1 MSEILYVNMK
11 QSVELD
17 RQQATI
23 KDVAKLYCDNQSIVN
38 RLNTV
43 KLLSD
48 KYKGRKAYVVSILKI
63 VEEATK
69 LYPGIEIN
77 NLGPAECVLDFKDGK
92 KTPKAMEML
101 KVAFIC
107 LIMFF
112 GAGFSIMSF
121 NNDVSI
127 DEMFKQT
134 CYLITGTR
142 NTGKI
147 VIESCY
153 AIGIGLGL
161 LIFYNHFGK
170 KNITKDPTPIEIEM
184 RKYEQD
190 INQTV
195 IDSNSRNDG
204 KLDVE

>member
-1 MSEILYVNMK
+1 MSEILYIMMK

-17 RQQATI
+17 GSEATI
-23 KDVAKLYCDNQSIVN
+23 KDVAKLYCKTESIVN
-38 RLNTV
+38 RLNTIKV
-43 KLLSD
+43 VRD
-48 KYKGRKAYVVSILKI
+48 KYKGRKAYVVSVMKI
-63 VEEATK
+63 IEEASK
-69 LYPGIEIN
+69 LYPNIDIN
-77 NLGPAECVLDFKDGK
+77 TLGAPECVLDFKDGK
-92 KTPKAMEML
+92 KTSKKMEYL
-101 KVAFIC
+101 KVA
-107 LIMFF
+107 LISLILFF

-127 DEMFKQT
+127 DEMFNQVS
-134 CYLITGTR
+134 YLIAGES
-142 NTGKI
+142 NSGKLLM
-147 VIESCY
+147 ECSY
-153 AIGIGLGL
+153 SIGIGLGL
-161 LIFYNHFGK
+161 LIFYNHFGR

>member
-1 MSEILYVNMK
+1 MKVVLYVTMK
-11 QSVELD
+11 QSVEID
-17 RQQATI
+17 GQAVAI
-23 KDVAKLYCDNQSIVN
+23 KDVCKLYCENKNVVS
-38 RLNTV
+38 RLSTI
-43 KLLSD
+43 KLFND
-48 KYKGRKAYVVSILKI
+48 KYKGRKAYVVSIMKI

-69 LYPGIEIN
+69 LYPGIDVT
-77 NLGPAECVLDFKDGK
+77 NLGASECVVDFKDGK
-92 KTPKAMEML
+92 KTPKSVEML

-127 DEMFKQT
+127 SEMFKQM
-134 CYLITGTR
+134 CYLLTG
-142 NTGKI
+142 NENSGKLL
-147 VIESCY
+147 IESCY

-195 IDSNSRNDG
+195 IDANSRNDG

>member
-1 MSEILYVNMK
+1 MNEVLYVTMK
-11 QSVELD
+11 QSVEID
-17 RQQATI
+17 GQAATM
-23 KDVAKLYCDNQSIVN
+23 KDVCKLYCENKNVVS
-38 RLNTV
+38 RLNTI
-43 KLLSD
+43 KLFGD
-48 KYKGRKAYVVSILKI
+48 KYKGRKAYVVSIMKV

-69 LYPGIEIN
+69 LFPGIDVT
-77 NLGPAECVLDFKDGK
+77 NLGPAECVVDFKDGK
-92 KTPKAMEML
+92 KTPKSMEMI

-112 GAGFSIMSF
+112 GAGFSIMTF

-127 DEMFKQT
+127 NEMFEQM
-134 CYLITGTR
+134 CILITGNK
-142 NTGKI
+142 NTGKLL
-147 VIESCY
+147 IESCY
-153 AIGIGLGL
+153 AIGTGLGL

-170 KNITKDPTPIEIEM
+170 KNITKDPTPIEVEM

-204 KLDVE
+204 KLDV